1 MGKSDSLDSIIG
13 DDIENINPAA
23 VYYFTKGF
31 IKERENLRVGKVGK
45 FKVGKIKIE
54 KVLGYLGYGEE
65 LIMQFKNNG
74 SLIKKM
80 LISMNINYKR
90 YENLGREF
98 AKKYF
103 CYNYA
108 EIFDIGPER
117 VAELIGRCIYSK
129 SYYFLFRENPPK
141 NKIGRMPLHY

>member
-31 IKERENLRVGKVGK
+31 IKECENLRVCE
-45 FKVGKIKIE
+45 VGKIKIE
-54 KVLGYLGYGEE
+54 EVLGYLGYGEE
-65 LIMQFKNNG
+65 LIMLFENNG

-80 LISMNINYKR
+80 LISMNINHKR
-90 YENLGREF
+90 YENSGREF

-103 CYNYA
+103 WYNYA

-129 SYYFLFRENPPK
+129 SYYFLFRENPLN
-141 NKIGRMPLHY
+141 NKRERVLLHY

>member
-31 IKERENLRVGKVGK
+31 IKECENLRVCE
-45 FKVGKIKIE
+45 VGKIKIE
-54 KVLGYLGYGEE
+54 EVLGYLGYGEE

-90 YENLGREF
+90 YENSGREF

-103 CYNYA
+103 WYNYA

-117 VAELIGRCIYSK
+117 VAELISRCIYSK

>member
-1 MGKSDSLDSIIG
+1 MGKSGSLDSIIG

-31 IKERENLRVGKVGK
+31 IKECENLRVCE
-45 FKVGKIKIE
+45 VGKIKIE
-54 KVLGYLGYGEE
+54 EVLGYLGYGEE

-80 LISMNINYKR
+80 LISMNINHKR
-90 YENLGREF
+90 YENSGREF

-103 CYNYA
+103 WYNYA

-117 VAELIGRCIYSK
+117 VAELISRCIYSK

-141 NKIGRMPLHY
+141 NKVGGMPLHY